1 MRPRLRLIVVG
12 EGPARAALEDAAR
25 RLLPAG
31 HAWFAGARN
40 DVADLLRAM
49 DLFVLPSLNEGI
61 SNTILEAMA
70 SAVPVVAA
78 RVGGNPELVAD
89 GETGSLY
96 DAVSADALAEC
107 LAAYADDGSRRRAHG
122 LAARRRI
129 CDGFSL
135 EAMIGRYERFYDEL
149 VGRTAV

>member
-1 MRPRLRLIVVG
+1 LIIAG
-12 EGPARAALEDAAR
+12 EGPARGSLEEAAR
-25 RLLPAG
+25 RLLPEG
-31 HAWFAGARN
+31 QTWFAGARN
-40 DVADLLRAM
+40 DVPDLLRAM
-49 DLFVLPSLNEGI
+49 DVFVLPSTNEGI

-70 SAVPVVAA
+70 CAVPVVAA

-89 GETGSLY
+89 GETGTLY
-96 DAVSADALAEC
+96 ETVSADSLAGC
-107 LAAYADDGSRRRAHG
+107 LAAYAHDADRRRAHG

-149 VGRTAV
+149 VGRASEGG

>member
-1 MRPRLRLIVVG
+1 M
-12 EGPARAALEDAAR
+12 
-25 RLLPAG
+25 
-31 HAWFAGARN
+31 
-40 DVADLLRAM
+40 DV
-49 DLFVLPSLNEGI
+49 FVLPSMNEGI

-70 SAVPVVAA
+70 CAVPIVAA

-96 DAVSADALAEC
+96 DALSADALAAC
-107 LAAYADDGSRRRAHG
+107 LAAYADDAALRRSHG